1 MENLMS
7 PQTEPRTTESQTED
21 TRPIGRQIV
30 PPNDAGGGKHSRK
43 SWIILAIA
51 LIVVVGVLL
60 SGIWSR
66 VKARNTLNAETAQSA
81 LTAVSVVSPKQ
92 TAPASEIILPGNVEP
107 FITSPIYAR
116 TNGYLKKWYFD
127 IGAHVKQGQLL
138 AVIQTPEVDQQLQQA
153 RSNLLTAQANLE
165 LASITKTRYQG
176 LLKSNAVSQQD
187 VDNAVGTYNANQA
200 IVGADKAAV
209 EQFSALVSFEK
220 VYAPFDGVITAR
232 NTDIGDLIN
241 SGSSSNVKTDLFH
254 ISQPGKLR
262 VYVNVP
268 EDYSQGI
275 KTGMTADLS
284 LAEFPGRKFQGK
296 LVRTAEAINVTTRT
310 LLIEIDVD
318 NPTGTLL
325 TGSYAEVHLAVPA
338 NASTFLLPVN
348 TLLFRTEGLRVG
360 VVRDGKVV
368 LATVT
373 PGHDFGN
380 EIEITSGLKANDQV
394 IINPP
399 DSIVSGQA
407 VQIVQATLPGDSK

>member
-1 MENLMS
+1 MEKFML
-7 PQTEPRTTESQTED
+7 PQTEHSQTED
-21 TRPIGRQIV
+21 TRQIGAQIRPLNGV
-30 PPNDAGGGKHSRK
+30 GARRPSRK
-43 SWIILAIA
+43 SWVVLGIA
-51 LIVVVGVLL
+51 VIAVAALL
-60 SGIWSR
+60 VSGIWSR
-66 VKARNTLNAETAQSA
+66 VKARTTLNAETAQSA
-81 LTAVSVVSPKQ
+81 LPAVSVVSPKQ
-92 TAPASEIILPGNVEP
+92 TAPADEIILPGNVQP

-153 RSNLLTAQANLE
+153 RSNLLTAQANLD
-165 LASITKTRYQG
+165 LAAITKTRYQG
-176 LLKSNAVSQQD
+176 LLKTNAVSQQD
-187 VDNAVGTYNANQA
+187 VDNAVGTYNANKA
-200 IVGADKAAV
+200 IVEADKATV
-209 EQFSALVSFEK
+209 EQYTALVSFEK
-220 VYAPFDGVITAR
+220 IYAPFDGVITAR

-241 SGSSSNVKTDLFH
+241 SGSTSNVKTDLFH
-254 ISQPGKLR
+254 IAQPGKLR

-268 EDYSQGI
+268 EEYSQGI
-275 KTGMTADLS
+275 KVGMTADLN
-284 LAEFPGRKFQGK
+284 LTEFPGRKFQGK
-296 LVRTAEAINVTTRT
+296 LVRTAEAINMATRT

-325 TGSYAEVHLAVPA
+325 TGSYAEVHLAVPTR
-338 NASTFLLPVN
+338 ASTFLLPVN

-373 PGHDFGN
+373 PGHDFGDQ
-380 EIEITSGLKANDQV
+380 IEIISGLKANDQV

-399 DSIVSGQA
+399 DSIVSGQG

>member
-1 MENLMS
+1 ML
-7 PQTEPRTTESQTED
+7 PQTDVQTMAERSPAAND
-21 TRPIGRQIV
+21 GGAGKSTHKQWIV
-30 PPNDAGGGKHSRK
+30 LAVAV
-43 SWIILAIA
+43 ILVAA
-51 LIVVVGVLL
+51 LLI

-66 VKARNTLNAETAQSA
+66 VRARAALNTETAQAA

-92 TAPASEIILPGNVEP
+92 TAPADEIILPGNVQP
-107 FITSPIYAR
+107 YISSPIYSR

-127 IGAHVKQGQLL
+127 IGAHVKQGELL
-138 AVIQTPEVDQQLQQA
+138 AVIETPEVDQQLEQA

-187 VDNAVGTYNANQA
+187 ADNAVGTYNANAA
-200 IVGADKAAV
+200 IVEADKAAV
-209 EQFSALVSFEK
+209 QQYSALVSFEK

-241 SGSSSNVKTDLFH
+241 SGSSTAAKTDLFH
-254 ISQPGKLR
+254 IAQPGKLR

-268 EDYSQGI
+268 EEYSRGI
-275 KTGMTADLS
+275 KVGMTADLS
-284 LAEFPGRKFQGK
+284 LAEFPDRKFQGRV
-296 LVRTAEAINVTTRT
+296 VRTADDINLTTRN

-325 TGSYAEVHLAVPA
+325 TGSYAEVHLAVPTS
-338 NASTFLLPVN
+338 NSTFLLPVN

-360 VVRDGKVV
+360 IVRNRKVE
-368 LATVT
+368 LTAVT

-380 EIEITSGLKANDQV
+380 EIEIISGLKLDDQV

-399 DSIVSGQA
+399 DSVISGQE
-407 VQIVQATLPGDSK
+407 VQIVQATLPGDTK